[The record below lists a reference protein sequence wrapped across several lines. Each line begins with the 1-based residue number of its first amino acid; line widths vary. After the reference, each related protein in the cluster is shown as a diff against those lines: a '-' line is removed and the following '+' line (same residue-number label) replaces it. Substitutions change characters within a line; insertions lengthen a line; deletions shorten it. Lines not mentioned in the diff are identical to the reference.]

1 MSNSERRL
9 FLVPISVA
17 GWLDGTATGAYAA
30 NAMRSVGQA
39 LAGLFVIFTLP
50 ILMFLGRG
58 FDASG
63 LSDLSVATVN
73 E

>member
-17 GWLDGTATGAYAA
+17 GWLGGTATDAYAA

-39 LAGLFVIFTLP
+39 FAGLFVIFTWA
-50 ILMFLGRG
+50 ILMFLGRD
-58 FDASG
+58 FDASR
-63 LSDLSVATVN
+63 LFDLSVATMS